1 MRALILGMDGYLGW
15 SLACALAEKGH
26 EIYGVDNGS
35 RRLLVKDSG
44 GTSATKILL
53 YEDRVAE
60 LRRLA
65 KAEILAEKLDV
76 ALDFEG
82 LSYIMKGYQP
92 EVIYHLAQMPS
103 APYSMKSRG
112 ACIWTHQNNLHSTI
126 NVLYAMR
133 ENSRNAHLIK
143 IGTMGEYGQPNVPI
157 PEGEVRIEIDGYS
170 DMLPFPR
177 AAGSWYHQTKVHDTH
192 NIRMAC
198 KIWGLRCTDVMQGVV
213 YGCSVKE
220 MYEIDGLNTRLD
232 FDQYFGTV
240 VNRFIV
246 QAVLDHPL
254 TIYGSGT
261 QVRSILPLQDSINC
275 LGLIALSPPAPGMYR
290 ELNQFQEYKSI
301 AEMARIV
308 HEAYYEL
315 TGRQPEVLHYEN
327 PRKEKEEHFYKPV
340 RDILPTLGYVPSER
354 IEKVVRCMLVKVLES
369 KLILEKYK
377 EAILPTAHWSG
388 DNRAIQT
395 LKN

>member
-15 SLACALAEKGH
+15 SLACALSDRGH

-35 RRLLVKDSG
+35 RRRLVKESG
-44 GTSATKILL
+44 GTSATKILM
-53 YEDRVAE
+53 YEDRVGE
-60 LRRLA
+60 LRRLS
-65 KAEILAEKLDV
+65 KGGVYRETFDISH
-76 ALDFEG
+76 DFDC
-82 LSYIMKGYQP
+82 LSAIMKGFKP

-103 APYSMKSRG
+103 APFSMKDRKH
-112 ACIWTHQNNLHSTI
+112 CLWTHQNNLFSTL

-133 ENSRNAHLIK
+133 DQSRTAHLIK
-143 IGTMGEYGQPNVPI
+143 IGTMGEFGQPNVPI
-157 PEGEVRIEIDGYS
+157 PEGEVLVEIDGHR

-213 YGCSVKE
+213 YGNKIKE
-220 MYEIDGLNTRLD
+220 MYEKPELNTRLD

-240 VNRFIV
+240 INRFIV

-254 TIYGSGT
+254 TIYGRGT

-301 AEMARIV
+301 SEMAHIV
-308 HEAYYEL
+308 QEAYYEL
-315 TGRQPEVLHYEN
+315 TGSEPKVLHYEN
-327 PRKEKEEHFYKPV
+327 PRQEKEEHFYKPM
-340 RDILPTLGYVPSER
+340 REILPTMGYAPSER
-354 IEKVVRCMLVKVLES
+354 IEQVVRGMIADVIEN
-369 KLILEKYK
+369 KLFLSKYK
-377 EAILPTAHWSG
+377 KAIIPTAHWSG
-388 DNRAIQT
+388 DKRAIQE
-395 LKN
+395 LRN